1 MYGLLFGSGF
11 LVFIQFLSDSKRGL
25 AKRYVCEYTGRFD
38 FMFLSSSYDSS
49 SCPMIGEFPKA
60 DKINNSCIWKYEKL
74 VYSMWNDG
82 VKNVSPSVGEVYN
95 YIDSISHFILI
106 LLMFRSQ

>member
-11 LVFIQFLSDSKRGL
+11 LVFNFYQIQNVDQQNGMFVNIPVDLIL
-25 AKRYVCEYTGRFD
+25 C
-38 FMFLSSSYDSS
+38 FLSSSYDSS

-106 LLMFRSQ
+106 L